1 MCPCVIPTSYSQAYH
16 VCKGSP
22 DARACLLC
30 SNDDYVLALTDGAF
44 NKLLQIQLVRKV
56 EGEQFFG
63 VSLCVPAFD
72 CSCTCLY
79 FDSTEPYS
87 HSRYSL
93 NMLH

>member
-16 VCKGSP
+16 MCKSCP

-63 VSLCVPAFD
+63 VSLHVLGKLLMASVCMYILTVLKLTVIPGI
-72 CSCTCLY
+72 Y
-79 FDSTEPYS
+79 
-87 HSRYSL
+87 H
-93 NMLH
+93 